1 MNILLLSIP
10 KKVSPTGNR
19 TLVSRVT
26 GGDTHHYTIE
36 DIWWRWLNW
45 SNGNH
50 HRLDIQ
56 NSGLNRDSNPGPLAP
71 KARIIPLDHWAAYE
85 VASHEIAI
93 LNALLY
99 TPLKSSI
106 LLEPFVY
113 SLELSLSYLSRVAQ
127 RKRAGPI
134 TQRSV
139 DRNHPLLHTN
149 FHLFIIYSVKNVIWS
164 STFIH
169 SSVLDS
175 IVVSIPACHAGDQ
188 GSIPCRGDL
197 FINLFVW

>member
-1 MNILLLSIP
+1 MGAILDKIY
-10 KKVSPTGNR
+10 K
-19 TLVSRVT
+19 
-26 GGDTHHYTIE
+26 
-36 DIWWRWLNW
+36 
-45 SNGNH
+45 
-50 HRLDIQ
+50 

-85 VASHEIAI
+85 VVSHEIAI

-113 SLELSLSYLSRVAQ
+113 TLKLSLRYLSRVAQ

-149 FHLFIIYSVKNVIWS
+149 FHLRIIYSAEHLLS
-164 STFIH
+164 SFTFVH
-169 SSVLDS
+169 SPVLDS

-197 FINLFVW
+197 FMNLLVW